1 MSYQDQCKDVHIQG
15 RMKSAVKK
23 LFHPLSFSTV
33 YSQDLLTFNPFY
45 PWLRYTFDNV
55 WIFQIWTQSVARCL
69 LVTQQMP
76 SQTLLLR
83 FGVEIYCWKEV
94 WQVSSTEL
102 TSIYK
107 VIKSR
112 YLISRAG

>member
-45 PWLRYTFDNV
+45 PWLRYAFDNI
-55 WIFQIWTQSVARCL
+55 WIFQIWTQSVAKCL

-83 FGVEIYCWKEV
+83 FGVQIYCWK
-94 WQVSSTEL
+94 
-102 TSIYK
+102 K
-107 VIKSR
+107 
-112 YLISRAG
+112 